1 MSWND
6 YRAAMDE
13 LPISEN
19 FEDRICAAVREAR
32 REDARAVVVRPS
44 PARAKRQSRVLFPRA
59 TTLGKVAVAA
69 AICLAIGGTAYATA
83 SFEDLARIA
92 ADS

>member
-32 REDARAVVVRPS
+32 RRRRTSGGRAAFACQSQTSEPCPLPACYDAGESGRCGCYLLSYRRNS
-44 PARAKRQSRVLFPRA
+44 LRHRVF
-59 TTLGKVAVAA
+59 
-69 AICLAIGGTAYATA
+69 
-83 SFEDLARIA
+83 
-92 ADS
+92 

>member
-32 REDARAVVVRPS
+32 REDARAWSCGLRLPEPNVRAVS
-44 PARAKRQSRVLFPRA
+44 SSRVLRRW
-59 TTLGKVAVAA
+59 GKWPLRLLFA
-69 AICLAIGGTAYATA
+69 
-83 SFEDLARIA
+83 
-92 ADS
+92 

>member
-32 REDARAVVVRPS
+32 REDAKP
-44 PARAKRQSRVLFPRA
+44 PEP
-59 TTLGKVAVAA
+59 THP
-69 AICLAIGGTAYATA
+69 I
-83 SFEDLARIA
+83 ARI
-92 ADS
+92 STYRPTPTKTR

>member
-44 PARAKRQSRVLFPRA
+44 PARAAVGAGGQGERHPIRLWRRPSLEGGLRVS
-59 TTLGKVAVAA
+59 AA
-69 AICLAIGGTAYATA
+69 
-83 SFEDLARIA
+83 
-92 ADS
+92 

>member
-32 REDARAVVVRPS
+32 REDARAVPEPNVRAVS
-44 PARAKRQSRVLFPRA
+44 SSRVLRRW
-59 TTLGKVAVAA
+59 GKWPLRLLFA
-69 AICLAIGGTAYATA
+69 
-83 SFEDLARIA
+83 
-92 ADS
+92 